1 MSIFLGFLI
10 SVVIIIFQH
19 ILSESKNWL
28 LGGIIPL
35 LVVLFALWCFF
46 IRTPRLGVE
55 AIMPFSILFVLLSCY
70 WVDGR
75 ERFKKKKKE
84 YLENELKKIQVHD
97 LDDYTQ

>member
-10 SVVIIIFQH
+10 SAVIIIFQH

-55 AIMPFSILFVLLSCY
+55 SIMPFSILFVLLSCD

-75 ERFKKKKKE
+75 RRFKKKKKE
-84 YLENELKKIQVHD
+84 DMENELKKMKAHD
-97 LDDYTQ
+97 LSD

>member
-10 SVVIIIFQH
+10 SAVILIFQH

-55 AIMPFSILFVLLSCY
+55 AIMPFSILFFLLLGD

-75 ERFKKKKKE
+75 SRFKKKKKE
-84 YLENELKKIQVHD
+84 DMEHELKKMQVHD
-97 LDDYTQ
+97 LSD

>member
-10 SVVIIIFQH
+10 SAVILIFQH

-55 AIMPFSILFVLLSCY
+55 AIMPFSALFFLLLGD

-75 ERFKKKKKE
+75 SRFKKKKTE
-84 YLENELKKIQVHD
+84 DMEHELKKMQVHD
-97 LDDYTQ
+97 LSD